1 MSSDSTPSEHSEQSR
16 HYRELASAI
25 RARLPTLLDEE
36 VINELYLLA
45 IHYERRAEFSDS
57 LGSLEG
63 LTWPDVHARPA
74 R

>member
-1 MSSDSTPSEHSEQSR
+1 
-16 HYRELASAI
+16 
-25 RARLPTLLDEE
+25 LDEE

-45 IHYERRAEFSDS
+45 IHYERQAEFSDS